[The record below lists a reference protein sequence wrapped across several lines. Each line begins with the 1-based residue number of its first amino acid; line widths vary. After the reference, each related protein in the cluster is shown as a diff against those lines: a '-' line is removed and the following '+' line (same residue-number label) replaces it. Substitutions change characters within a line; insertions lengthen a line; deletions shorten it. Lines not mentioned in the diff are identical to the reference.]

1 MIRRGGWLPLV
12 LLAAGC
18 TKNIDEGQAIKEIT
32 EEQPAPAELPVAR
45 SEQVQP
51 DVNRALENY
60 EKLLDLP
67 QDPAARAETMRRL
80 ADLQLEMDEQGGG
93 TLAQSD
99 ARLKRSIELYTT
111 VLREHPNGPTND
123 RVLYQLAR
131 AYQSLGEF
139 AKGEEALLRLTRD
152 YPQSSYADDAH
163 FRRAELLF
171 KLEQFDDA
179 SAEYRQVLALKEA
192 TPFFEAAQY
201 KYGWSEYRQSNYE
214 TALMVFMTILTRE
227 LPPGEISD
235 LKVALEGVK
244 PGKKDMTTDALR
256 VVSLAF
262 TQLGGPE
269 AATRFFAKHG
279 EPPYA
284 ALVYN
289 ALGAHLLEKK
299 RYTDSARTYEAFVNA
314 HPKHPL
320 APELL
325 AKAIAAQD
333 LGGFIEPVVTAKENY
348 VRHFDPAAP
357 YWAGRSPTPQILGNL
372 RAHMEDLARYY
383 QARGQKPRE
392 AGTAPAKLDFDA
404 AVKWYQRLL
413 TLFPQDAK
421 AAELRFLMAESM
433 FEAGDV
439 MGAARE
445 YNKVVAAHPNYE
457 KAPDAAYAAL
467 LAYQKHSETAP
478 EAERPA
484 ALKQSVAA
492 GLQLAERYPN
502 HAQALPALTRAAEDL
517 YRLKEFDRAAQVA
530 ERVLAAN
537 PPASDALRT
546 TAWHVVADAHFSQKR
561 YPQAE
566 AAFVELLQLL
576 PPASEERP
584 ALGERLA
591 TSVYKQAEAA
601 RDAGNPRAAADAFLR
616 VGRLAPAATI
626 RATADYDA
634 GTMLILLQ
642 DWAAAATVLE
652 AFRAANPAHALLPE
666 TDKKLAVVYEN
677 AGRPKDAATVL
688 QRIAARTTEPA
699 EVRRDAA
706 WLAATLLDRA
716 QDPRAAA
723 EYEAY
728 VKAHPQPLERAV
740 EARQKLADYAEAR
753 KDAAKR
759 QHWLRELVT
768 ADKNG
773 GAARTPRTKLLAA
786 QAVLEFGRGDAA
798 KAAKV
803 PLKLPLKQSLPLK
816 KKAMEQA
823 IATLSDASAYSI
835 AEVSTAAT
843 FELGVLYQD
852 LSRDLL
858 ASQRPGKLSALERE
872 QYDLLLEEQAFP
884 FEEKA
889 IEWHEANLKLVG
901 QGFYTPWVGKSLEA
915 LVKIAP
921 GKYAKREQV
930 VDLYEPLPPHVPA
943 QLGPRP
949 RPITPKPAATAP
961 AKPATSGAKAAP
973 GKPGATQPGVKPAPA
988 KPGTKPAVRPAK
1000 PAATAEAAPAAPP
1013 AGTPHERYAQAL
1025 QLLKTNQFAAAET
1038 AFALA
1043 VKDYPQFTGSHT
1055 NHGIALAKLNRK
1067 PEALAAF
1074 ARAVS
1079 VDPGNAVAHNWL
1091 GVVARETGDLRR
1103 AEQAFQQALA
1113 AAPDEPEAQLNLGI
1127 LYDQH
1132 LKRPAEALAAYRRY
1146 EEITGKKDLRAAVW
1160 IAELQAQLPPAAT
1173 VQAPATPPAGRPA
1186 VPAPSPTAPK
1196 PAAPRKTG
1204 VTP

>member
-1 MIRRGGWLPLV
+1 MIRRGGWLPLL

-18 TKNIDEGQAIKEIT
+18 AKNIDEGQAIKEIAASDEKT
-32 EEQPAPAELPVAR
+32 APAEMPVAR
-45 SEQVQP
+45 TDQVQP

-99 ARLKRSIELYTT
+99 ARLRRSIELYTT
-111 VLREHPNGPTND
+111 VLREHPTGATND
-123 RVLYQLAR
+123 RVLYQLGR
-131 AYQSLGEF
+131 AYQSLGDF
-139 AKGEEALLRLTRD
+139 AKGEEALLRLTRE

-179 SAEYRQVLALKEA
+179 SAEYRQVLQLKEA

-214 TALMVFMTILTRE
+214 NALMVFMTILSRE

-256 VVSLAF
+256 VTSLAF

-269 AATRFFAKHG
+269 AANKYFAKHG

-284 ALVYN
+284 PLVYN

-299 RYTDSARTYEAFVNA
+299 RYTDSARTYEAFIAA

-320 APELL
+320 APEFL

-333 LGGFIEPVVTAKENY
+333 LGGFIEPVVAAKENY

-357 YWAGRSPTPQILGNL
+357 YWAGSSPTPAIMASL

-383 QARGQKPRE
+383 QARGQRPRE
-392 AGTAPAKLDFDA
+392 AGTASAKVDFDA

-413 TLFPQDAK
+413 ALFPQDPK

-439 MGAARE
+439 TGAARE
-445 YNKVVAAHPNYE
+445 YNKVVTEHPNYE

-467 LAYQKHSETAP
+467 LAFQKHSETVP

-484 ALKQSVAA
+484 ALRQSVAA
-492 GLQLAERYPN
+492 GLQLAERYAG
-502 HAQALPALTRAAEDL
+502 HAQALPALTRAAEEL
-517 YRLKEFDRAAQVA
+517 YRLNEYDRAVQVA
-530 ERVLAAN
+530 ERVLKAA
-537 PPASDALRT
+537 PPPSDALRT
-546 TAWHVVADAHFSQKR
+546 TAWHVAADAHFSQKR

-566 AAFVELLQLL
+566 AAYTELLKLL
-576 PPASEERP
+576 PPTSEERP

-591 TSVYKQAEAA
+591 TSIYKQAEAA
-601 RDAGNPRAAADAFLR
+601 RDTGNAQAAADAFLR
-616 VGRLAPAATI
+616 VGRVVPAATV

-634 GTMLILLQ
+634 ATMLIVLK
-642 DWAAAATVLE
+642 DWTQAAAVLE
-652 AFRAANPAHALLPE
+652 SFRAANPAHALLPE
-666 TDKKLAVVYEN
+666 VDKKLSVAYES
-677 AGRPKDAATVL
+677 AGKPKEAATVL
-688 QRIAARTTEPA
+688 QRIAARTTETMDT
-699 EVRRDAA
+699 RRDAA
-706 WLAATLLDRA
+706 WLAVTLLDQAR
-716 QDPRAAA
+716 DPRAAT

-728 VKAHPQPLERAV
+728 LKAHPQPLERAI
-740 EARQKLADYAEAR
+740 EARQKLADFADAR
-753 KDAAKR
+753 KDTVKR
-759 QHWLRELVT
+759 QYWLREVVT

-786 QAVLEFGRGDAA
+786 QAVLEFGRNDAVT
-798 KAAKV
+798 AARV

-816 KKAMEQA
+816 KKAMEKA
-823 IATLSDASAYSI
+823 IATLSEASAYSI

-858 ASQRPGKLSALERE
+858 ASQRPGKLSAIERE

-889 IEWHEANLKLVG
+889 IEWHEANLKLVP
-901 QGFYTPWVGKSLEA
+901 QGFYTPWVGKSLQA
-915 LVKIAP
+915 LVQIAP

-930 VDLYEPLPPHVPA
+930 ADVYEGRPPS
-943 QLGPRP
+943 
-949 RPITPKPAATAP
+949 AATATLGLRPKQP
-961 AKPATSGAKAAP
+961 A
-973 GKPGATQPGVKPAPA
+973 PAPA
-988 KPGTKPAVRPAK
+988 KSATNPAVIPATKSAAPPTAAAKPGTIKPSPIQSVPPGAAK
-1000 PAATAEAAPAAPP
+1000 PAATAETPAAPP
-1013 AGTPHERYAQAL
+1013 ATPAERYAQAL

-1038 AFALA
+1038 AFAVS

-1055 NHGIALAKLNRK
+1055 NLGIAYAKLNRK

-1074 ARAVS
+1074 AKAVALDAS
-1079 VDPGNAVAHNWL
+1079 NAVAHNWL
-1091 GVVARETGDLRR
+1091 GVVARETNDLGR
-1103 AEQAFQQALA
+1103 AEQAYQQALA
-1113 AAPDEPEAQLNLGI
+1113 AEPDQAEAQLNLAI

-1132 LKRPAEALAAYRRY
+1132 LKRPAEALGAYQRY
-1146 EEITGKKDLRAAVW
+1146 EEITGKKDLRSAVW
-1160 IAELQAQLPPAAT
+1160 IAELQSQLPPAAAT
-1173 VQAPATPPAGRPA
+1173 VQAPATPPAAAPT
-1186 VPAPSPTAPK
+1186 VPSPAPTSPK
-1196 PAAPRKTG
+1196 PVVPRKTG
-1204 VTP
+1204 ATP